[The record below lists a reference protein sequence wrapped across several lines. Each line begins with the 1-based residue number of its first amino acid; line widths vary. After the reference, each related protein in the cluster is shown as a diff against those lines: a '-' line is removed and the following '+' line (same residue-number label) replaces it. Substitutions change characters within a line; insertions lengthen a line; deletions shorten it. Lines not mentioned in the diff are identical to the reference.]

1 MPQYVQ
7 TTKKSEIK
15 GMLSSGLESYFETKK
30 VPADRDLYQYYSMSQ
45 YLDGKIDED
54 AFKKNLENLNPS
66 SAEVDDASAWLS
78 TLDEKDNPYVLSQ
91 EEIDKGISDETGK
104 IDYKMLSNKT
114 GVPAKEL
121 EKYEGM
127 SVLEREENPYF
138 KTDLRKIKN
147 QKYDVSSLDKT
158 GDTVKIADGSISLLK
173 NGNYQCKSK
182 YLGTFEYDPE
192 MWQISYKELNEKD
205 GSKSQLPILEYIGK
219 EDGSSGYL
227 SFIADQD
234 FDVPKGVKSLDYTF
248 TGNKNLKVL
257 PDWDSSLDTLETMH
271 YAFAGC
277 KNVDCG
283 DLWDMGFH
291 WPHKIK
297 DLSYTFENCSS
308 MQTGGFFEGG
318 TKYASFED
326 LPKSVVNIRGIF
338 SGCTHIAEY
347 SDHFLT
353 HMNSALTGANDTF
366 EYGGLKNPYLSAFMA
381 KYAVDGVAKEAQ
393 KETTDN
399 TKYLIDEYGRLDEK
413 VVKDLKKEAETDH
426 DEKTSADNVEKQVN
440 VIKKS
445 KEFAEARVGTA
456 TASANDFSKDAV
468 TLIETKSKGNRTRN
482 TYYDASTDAYFEDE
496 TGLMKSDDKENV
508 AWWQRYAVDGAAGLG
523 IGLLVGKVTGSEW
536 GGLIA
541 GVGGAVGLDY
551 MDILPES
558 LSPILT
564 KAADMFGKESGI
576 GKQLQDWANKLSGST
591 VEEQREKLTSDFVA
605 ENYVLKDDH
614 ITNAL
619 EKGLLRTG
627 VIDDSEVNACM
638 KNNGEYCAQK
648 MLFEQVG
655 LHSKDALCTTN
666 ISKLVGGELK
676 NVTTDWDEKTDKT
689 KMQDY
694 YLSLFEGLDSYD
706 KGAEKGIRN
715 TNFTSD
721 VYDDDKVRSL
731 SHKGLALVNG
741 AYLGKVVSSMDK
753 MDEKYHFMDDEMKK
767 KLSTYSFSGIGSL
780 DDYRRITDKQKDPLS
795 AIEQHVDA
803 VQKKETKAKE
813 EKEAKEAMEVK
824 EAKEAM
830 EAKQAASNMKDS
842 KPETEMNQVKAE
854 DVGKATDKTSVG
866 KNKETKTL
874 PSSSDTKEKGQEASG
889 KRKTSRADIQIPLS
903 SENET
908 EPSYEF

>member
-15 GMLSSGLESYFETKK
+15 SMLSSGLESYFETKK

-45 YLDGKIDED
+45 YLDGKIDEK

-91 EEIDKGISDETGK
+91 KEIDKGISDETGK
-104 IDYKMLSNKT
+104 INYEMLSNKT

-147 QKYDVSSLDKT
+147 QKYDVSSLTKT
-158 GDTVKIADGSISLLK
+158 GATVKIADGSISLLK

-182 YLGTFEYDPE
+182 YLGTFEYDPKK
-192 MWQISYKELNEKD
+192 WQISYKELNEKD

-219 EDGSSGYL
+219 EDGSSGHL
-227 SFIADQD
+227 GFIGDED

-283 DLWDMGFH
+283 DIWDMGFH

-308 MQTGGFFEGG
+308 MQTRGFFDGG

-338 SGCTHIAEY
+338 SGCPHIAEH
-347 SDHFLT
+347 SEHFLT
-353 HMNSALTGANDTF
+353 HMNSALTNSNDTF
-366 EYGGLKNPYLSAFMA
+366 EYGGMKNPYLSAFMA
-381 KYAVDGVAKEAQ
+381 KYAVDGAAAEAQ

-413 VVKDLKKEAETDH
+413 AVKALKKEAETDH
-426 DEKTSADNVEKQVN
+426 DEKTSADAVEKQVKT
-440 VIKKS
+440 IKKS

-456 TASANDFSKDAV
+456 NASANDFSKDAV

-496 TGLMKSDDKENV
+496 TGLMKSDDKDN

-523 IGLLVGKVTGSEW
+523 IGLLVGKVTGSKW

-551 MDILPES
+551 MNILPES

-576 GKQLQDWANKLSGST
+576 GKQLQNWANKLSGST
-591 VEEQREKLTSDFVA
+591 VEEQKEKLTSDFVA

-676 NVTTDWDEKTDKT
+676 DVTTDWDKKTDKT

-694 YLSLFEGLDSYD
+694 YLSLLEGLDSYD
-706 KGAEKGIRN
+706 KGAENGIRN

-753 MDEKYHFMDDEMKK
+753 MDEKYHFMDDKMKE

-780 DDYRRITDKQKDPLS
+780 DDYRKITDKQKDPLQ

-803 VQKKETKAKE
+803 VQKQETKAKE
-813 EKEAKEAMEVK
+813 AK
-824 EAKEAM
+824 
-830 EAKQAASNMKDS
+830 EAKQAESDTKDL
-842 KPETEMNQVKAE
+842 KPETETNSVKAE
-854 DVGKATDKTSVG
+854 ATGKTTDKASAG
-866 KNKETKTL
+866 NKKETKTL
-874 PSSSDTKEKGQEASG
+874 PSSSDTGEKGKESSG

-903 SENET
+903 SEHET
-908 EPSYEF
+908 ERAYEF